1 MAKKTMFQVLTEI
14 PKDVPAGGLHPLTKN
29 IIKQLESTKPTFP
42 ISTSDM
48 RFADLPVTNNQ
59 NLSALQSR
67 NKCFSSYFG

>member
-1 MAKKTMFQVLTEI
+1 MRDGVRLFTAVYA
-14 PKDVPAGGLHPLTKN
+14 PKDT
-29 IIKQLESTKPTFP
+29 STTYPFLMRRTPYPTFP

-59 NLSALQSR
+59 NLSALQPK